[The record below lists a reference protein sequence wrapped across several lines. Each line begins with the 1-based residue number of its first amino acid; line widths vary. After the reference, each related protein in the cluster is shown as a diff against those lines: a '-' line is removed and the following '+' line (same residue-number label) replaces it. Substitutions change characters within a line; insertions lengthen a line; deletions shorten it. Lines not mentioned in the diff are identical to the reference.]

1 MNTIKKPDYDYIMY
15 YNHFAIYSI
24 EYLEEIRRQICQ
36 DDNNKQQENTSLRLE
51 VIDDLIYLKHNNI
64 PL

>member
-1 MNTIKKPDYDYIMY
+1 MRNLTYIEWY
-15 YNHFAIYSI
+15 KHFSIYSL

-36 DDNNKQQENTSLRLE
+36 YDNNKKRKDTSLRLE

>member
-1 MNTIKKPDYDYIMY
+1 MNTIKKPDYNYIMY

-36 DDNNKQQENTSLRLE
+36 DDKRKDTSLVLE

-64 PL
+64 SL